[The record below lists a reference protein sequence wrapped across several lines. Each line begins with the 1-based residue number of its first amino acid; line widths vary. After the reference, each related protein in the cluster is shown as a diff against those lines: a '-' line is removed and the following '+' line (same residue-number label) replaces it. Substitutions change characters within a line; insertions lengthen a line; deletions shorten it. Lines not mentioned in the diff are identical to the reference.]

1 MPWVFLVMG
10 EAMSD
15 GSPPGSEYSS
25 PFGPEPESAGPEAT
39 VGPRRAQPGPARKGI
54 RWGRIVIIT
63 IAVLFATVAA
73 AVGYF
78 GLKLN
83 QSVTSISRDSS
94 LLPTGS
100 RPPSNTVNATY
111 TAMNILLI
119 GTDSRGSDQGRSDTF
134 IILHISADRKSVYLV
149 SFPRDM
155 WVTVPGYGLNKINAG
170 YSFGGSALAVST
182 IETLTGSR
190 IDHVVVTDF
199 SNFIQLVDTVGPI
212 TVDNPVASTRI
223 ATDQHG
229 VKYNFMTKGPL
240 QLTDGNMALAYVRE
254 RENLPNGDLDRTLRQ
269 RAFIKALALKV
280 ATPDVFAN
288 PVKLNAVMETVGK
301 YVSVDPGMT
310 NNVIY
315 SLGLS
320 MTGITNPSQIH
331 MVMAPISGFGKSP
344 DGTQDIDIV
353 DKAGVTALGKAL
365 QGDTMAAFV
374 ASHPS
379 TEYGYTPSPA
389 APASTKATATAT
401 KKKT

>member
-1 MPWVFLVMG
+1 
-10 EAMSD
+10 MSD
-15 GSPPGSEYSS
+15 GSPPDSEHSS
-25 PFGPEPESAGPEAT
+25 PFGPEPEPAAPEAT
-39 VGPRRAQPGPARKGI
+39 AGPRRALPGPARKGI

-63 IAVLFATVAA
+63 IAVLFATLA
-73 AVGYF
+73 AVVGYYGF
-78 GLKLN
+78 KLN
-83 QSVTSISRDSS
+83 RSVTSISRDSS

-100 RPPSNTVNATY
+100 RPPSNATY

-134 IILHISADRKSVYLV
+134 IILHIPADRKSVYLV

-155 WVTVPGYGLNKINAG
+155 WVTVPGYGLDKINAS
-170 YSFGGSALAVST
+170 YSYGGSALAVTT
-182 IETLTGSR
+182 IETLTGAR

-199 SNFIQLVDTVGPI
+199 SNFIQLVDKVGPI

-223 ATDQHG
+223 AADQHG
-229 VKYNFMTKGPL
+229 VKYDFMKKGPL

-280 ATPDVFAN
+280 ATPDVLAN

-315 SLGLS
+315 SLGVS
-320 MTGITNPSQIH
+320 MTGITSASQIH

-365 QGDTMAAFV
+365 QNDTMAAFV

-379 TEYGYTPSPA
+379 SEYGYTPSPSA
-389 APASTKATATAT
+389 AASTTANATATAT

>member
-1 MPWVFLVMG
+1 MMG

-15 GSPPGSEYSS
+15 ESPPDSEYSS
-25 PFGPEPESAGPEAT
+25 PFGPEPEAEGPEAT
-39 VGPRRAQPGPARKGI
+39 GGPRRAQPGRARKGI
-54 RWGRIVIIT
+54 RWGRIAIIT

-78 GLKLN
+78 GFKLN

-100 RPPSNTVNATY
+100 RPPSASNTPNATY

-119 GTDSRGSDQGRSDTF
+119 GSDSRGSDQGRSDTF

-155 WVTVPGYGLNKINAG
+155 WVTVPGYGKQKINAG
-170 YSFGGSALAVST
+170 YSYGGSALAVST
-182 IETLTGSR
+182 IENLTGAR
-190 IDHVVVTDF
+190 IDQVVV
-199 SNFIQLVDTVGPI
+199 TVGPI
-212 TVDNPVASTRI
+212 TVDNPVASTMI
-223 ATDQHG
+223 EPGQYG
-229 VKYNFMTKGPL
+229 VRYNFMTKGPL

-254 RENLPNGDLDRTLRQ
+254 RHNLPNGDLDRTLRQ
-269 RAFIKALALKV
+269 RAFLKALALKV
-280 ATPDVFAN
+280 ATPDVLAN
-288 PVKLNAVMETVGK
+288 PVKLNAVMDTVGK

-320 MTGITNPSQIH
+320 MTGITSADQIH
-331 MVMAPISGFGKSP
+331 MVVAPITGFGTSP
-344 DGTQDIDIV
+344 DGLQSIDIV
-353 DKAGVTALGKAL
+353 DVPGVTALGKAL
-365 QGDTMAAFV
+365 QNDTMAAFV
-374 ASHPS
+374 AAHPT
-379 TEYGYTPSPA
+379 TEFGYTP
-389 APASTKATATAT
+389 APNPSASTTATAKATAT

>member
-1 MPWVFLVMG
+1 
-10 EAMSD
+10 MSD
-15 GSPPGSEYSS
+15 ESPPDSEYSS
-25 PFGPEPESAGPEAT
+25 PFGPEPEAEGPEAT
-39 VGPRRAQPGPARKGI
+39 GGPRRAQPGRARKGI
-54 RWGRIVIIT
+54 RWGRIAIIT

-78 GLKLN
+78 GFKMN

-100 RPPSNTVNATY
+100 RPPSASNTPNATY

-119 GTDSRGSDQGRSDTF
+119 GSDSRGSDQGRSDTF

-155 WVTVPGYGLNKINAG
+155 WVTVPGYGKQKINAG
-170 YSFGGSALAVST
+170 YSYGGSALAVST
-182 IETLTGSR
+182 IENLTGTR

-199 SNFIQLVDTVGPI
+199 SNFIQLVDTIGPV
-212 TVDNPVASTRI
+212 TVDNPVGSIKIVPDSR
-223 ATDQHG
+223 G
-229 VKYNFMTKGPL
+229 VKYDFTKEGPL
-240 QLTDGNMALAYVRE
+240 VITDGNMALAYVRE
-254 RENLPNGDLDRTLRQ
+254 REYLPNGDLDRTLRQ

-280 ATPDVFAN
+280 ATPDVLAN

-301 YVSVDPGMT
+301 YVTVDPGMT

-320 MTGITNPSQIH
+320 MTGITNSDQIH
-331 MVMAPISGFGKSP
+331 MVMAPITGFGTSP
-344 DGTQDIDIV
+344 DGQSIDVV
-353 DKAGVTALGKAL
+353 DVPGVTALGKAL
-365 QGDTMAAFV
+365 QNDTMAAFV
-374 ASHPS
+374 AAHPI
-379 TEYGYTPSPA
+379 TEYGYTPSA
-389 APASTKATATAT
+389 APSATTTATAPKTTAKATAT

>member
-1 MPWVFLVMG
+1 
-10 EAMSD
+10 MSD
-15 GSPPGSEYSS
+15 ESSPGSEYSS
-25 PFGPEPESAGPEAT
+25 PFGPDPEAEGPEAT
-39 VGPRRAQPGPARKGI
+39 GGPRRAQPGRVRHGI
-54 RWGRIVIIT
+54 RWGRIAIIT

-78 GLKLN
+78 GVKLN

-100 RPPSNTVNATY
+100 RPASPSNTANTTY

-119 GTDSRGSDQGRSDTF
+119 GSDTRGTDQGRSDSF
-134 IILHISADRKSVYLV
+134 IIVHISADRKSVYLV

-155 WVTVPGYGLNKINAG
+155 WVTVPGNGKAKINAA
-170 YSFGGSALAVST
+170 YSWGGSALSVST
-182 IETLTGSR
+182 IETLTGAR

-212 TVDNPVASTRI
+212 TVDNPVASTMI
-223 ATDQHG
+223 EPDQNN
-229 VKYNFMTKGPL
+229 VRYNFMKKGPL
-240 QLTDGNMALAYVRE
+240 VITDGNMALAFVRE
-254 RENLPNGDLDRTLRQ
+254 RHNLPNGDLDRTLRQ

-280 ATPDVFAN
+280 ATPDVLAN

-320 MTGITNPSQIH
+320 MTGITSASQIH
-331 MVMAPISGFGKSP
+331 MVMAPITGFGTSS
-344 DGTQDIDIV
+344 DGQSIDVV
-353 DKAGVTALGKAL
+353 DVPGVTALGKAL
-365 QGDTMAAFV
+365 QNDTMAAFV
-374 ASHPS
+374 AAHPT
-379 TEYGYTPSPA
+379 TEYGYTPSPTSA
-389 APASTKATATAT
+389 ASTAKATATAT

>member
-1 MPWVFLVMG
+1 
-10 EAMSD
+10 MSD
-15 GSPPGSEYSS
+15 ESPPDSEYSS
-25 PFGPEPESAGPEAT
+25 PFGPDHESVGPEAT
-39 VGPRRAQPGPARKGI
+39 DGPRRAQPGRVRHGI
-54 RWGRIVIIT
+54 RWGRIAIIT

-78 GLKLN
+78 GYKLN
-83 QSVTSISRDSS
+83 NSVSSISRDSS

-100 RPPSNTVNATY
+100 RPAPASNTANTTY
-111 TAMNILLI
+111 TAMNILMI
-119 GTDSRGSDQGRSDTF
+119 GSDSRGSDQGRSDTF

-155 WVTVPGYGLNKINAG
+155 WVTVPGYGKQKINAG
-170 YSFGGSALAVST
+170 YSYGGSALAVST
-182 IETLTGSR
+182 IENLTGTR

-212 TVDNPVASTRI
+212 TVDNPVASTMI
-223 ATDQHG
+223 EPDQNN
-229 VKYNFMTKGPL
+229 VRYNFMKKGPL
-240 QLTDGNMALAYVRE
+240 VITDGNMALAFVRE
-254 RENLPNGDLDRTLRQ
+254 RHNLPNGDLDRTLRQ

-280 ATPDVFAN
+280 ATPDVLAN

-320 MTGITNPSQIH
+320 MTGITSASQIH
-331 MVMAPISGFGKSP
+331 MVMAPITGFGTSP
-344 DGTQDIDIV
+344 DGQSIDVV
-353 DKAGVTALGKAL
+353 DVPGVTALGKAL
-365 QGDTMAAFV
+365 QNDTMAAFV
-374 ASHPS
+374 AAHPI
-379 TEYGYTPSPA
+379 TEYGYTPTPS
-389 APASTKATATAT
+389 ASSTTTPTKATATAT

>member
-1 MPWVFLVMG
+1 MG

-15 GSPPGSEYSS
+15 ESPPDSEYSS
-25 PFGPEPESAGPEAT
+25 PFGPDPEPAGPEAT
-39 VGPRRAQPGPARKGI
+39 GGPRRAQPGRARKGI

-78 GLKLN
+78 GFKLN
-83 QSVTSISRDSS
+83 QSVSSISRDSS

-100 RPPSNTVNATY
+100 RPPSASTTATY

-119 GTDSRGSDQGRSDTF
+119 GSDSRGADQGRSDTF
-134 IILHISADRKSVYLV
+134 IVLHISADRKSVYLV

-170 YSFGGSALAVST
+170 YSFGGSALAVQT
-182 IETLTGSR
+182 IENLTGAR

-223 ATDQHG
+223 AADQHG

-280 ATPDVFAN
+280 ATPDVLAN

-320 MTGITNPSQIH
+320 MTGITSSDQIH
-331 MVMAPISGFGKSP
+331 MVMAPITGFGKSP

-365 QGDTMAAFV
+365 QNDTMATFV

-379 TEYGYTPSPA
+379 TEYGYTPSPTPA
-389 APASTKATATAT
+389 ASTTATARATATAT